1 MLYFSLL
8 MQLAFGPALIDG
20 GVAALVQKGGALLGS
35 RLAHE
40 QIVDARIE
48 DFAHCLGV
56 GVVAREIPNVAGIGA
71 EQIVEGDV
79 GPVAVGHA
87 LARRYRA
94 RRVIE
99 PVPIAVHKGEE
110 IPRHLQLLGIAVVE
124 DLEARGEGSGAAVGI
139 GPGKFTSPTASP

>member
-8 MQLAFGPALIDG
+8 MQLAFGPAFVDG

-56 GVVAREIPNVAGIGA
+56 GVVAREIPYVAGIGA
-71 EQIVEGDV
+71 EQIVEGNV

-94 RRVIE
+94 RRVVE
-99 PVPIAVHKGEE
+99 PAPIAVHKGEE
-110 IPRHLQLLGIAVVE
+110 IPRHLQLLSIAVVE
-124 DLEARGEGSGAAVGI
+124 IWKPEAKAVALPSAS